1 MPKKLPPE
9 EIKKRVQAI
18 ESIYQKYLAELS
30 ELQKKQNEIINK
42 FVKELEKRKIEEI
55 KKVFK

>member
-1 MPKKLPPE
+1 MPKLPPE
-9 EIKKRVQAI
+9 EIKKRVKAI

-55 KKVFK
+55 KKVLK